1 MRVALKDLEIRGAGN
16 LLGGEQSGHIADVG
30 FDLYMRMVGEAV
42 QDYKSGIIETDEKV
56 LECKVELPIN
66 AHLSTEYVPGE
77 RLRLDLYRRL
87 ADVKSAE
94 DVGSIESELIDRF
107 GPLPQEAQ
115 ALLGVASLRAQAKVL
130 KLTEVIVQGK
140 FLRFSPLVLSESKQL
155 RLARMYPG
163 SIYKSTTNT
172 ALVALPKAAV
182 WNPSANTPEIVDT
195 SLLAWVVE
203 ALNQLG

>member
-1 MRVALKDLEIRGAGN
+1 M
-16 LLGGEQSGHIADVG
+16 
-30 FDLYMRMVGEAV
+30 
-42 QDYKSGIIETDEKV
+42 
-56 LECKVELPIN
+56 
-66 AHLSTEYVPGE
+66 
-77 RLRLDLYRRL
+77 
-87 ADVKSAE
+87 
-94 DVGSIESELIDRF
+94 
-107 GPLPQEAQ
+107 
-115 ALLGVASLRAQAKVL
+115 RAQAKAL

-140 FLRFSPLVLSESKQL
+140 FLRLSPLVLSESKQL

-163 SIYKSTTNT
+163 SIYKSTTST